1 MFDIASN
8 LYSNDNAF
16 IYICRYVYRIS
27 VNYNNMLLLH
37 KKKDCGKHV
46 CHCGRLNILKS
57 DFLYFIVNFSAKFYM
72 DLPLT
77 PCCHSSKVQE
87 IGFHFKFTAMAYI
100 FSAFFFLCV
109 LLFEALKLAF
119 QTRFRCSWN
128 NKKFNKMQLFHWHF
142 FLSNN
147 YYHTQH

>member
-1 MFDIASN
+1 MILHRIFIQMTMRSYIYVGMYIA
-8 LYSNDNAF
+8 YQW
-16 IYICRYVYRIS
+16 ITTICYFCTE
-27 VNYNNMLLLH
+27 
-37 KKKDCGKHV
+37 KKDCGKHV